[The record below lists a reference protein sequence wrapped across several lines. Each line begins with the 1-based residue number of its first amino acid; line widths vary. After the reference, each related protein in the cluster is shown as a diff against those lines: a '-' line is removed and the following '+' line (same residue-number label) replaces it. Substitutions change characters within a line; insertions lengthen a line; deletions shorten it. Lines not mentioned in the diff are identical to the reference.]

1 MKKFLVAGLAL
12 LLGGCASIIAGDQQ
26 RIAVV
31 TPDVKDAAC
40 KLEDGRG
47 GFWYLPR
54 TPGTVIVNKG
64 DGPLEVTCEKEG
76 YKTAT
81 ATVDSRV
88 FAPGV
93 FGTAGLSAI
102 PGATL
107 AIVGIALVPV
117 AATAIVGLAVD
128 AATGAIA
135 PYPDQV
141 VVAMAPDPGVA
152 APAPGARPNMA
163 SMIAGLKRLG
173 SMRVAVLVAPVRAAP
188 DPLGEVLAL
197 VRLDDRVEL
206 VGDTPS
212 GWLQVAVQ
220 GSPVGWI
227 HWTALNIP
235 RYATRVGSTRL

>member
-31 TPDVKDAAC
+31 TPEVKDAAC
-40 KLEDGRG
+40 KLEDARG
-47 GFWYLPR
+47 AFWYLPR

-81 ATVDSRV
+81 ATVDGRV
-88 FAPGV
+88 FAPGAV
-93 FGTAGLSAI
+93 TTAGLSAI

-107 AIVGIALVPV
+107 YLIGALVLPLS
-117 AATAIVGLAVD
+117 ATAAVGLAVD

-152 APAPGARPNMA
+152 APAPGARPNVA

-173 SMRVAVLVAPVRAAP
+173 SMRVAVPVAPVRAAP

-197 VRLDDRVEL
+197 VRVDDRVEI

-220 GSPVGWI
+220 GTPVGWI